1 MNKLAYSVLY
11 HKPEIHSKGIAYLYS
26 YFYEQDKR
34 LIHIIKECL
43 QSINMKE
50 LLFVGF
56 SAKFSQWIVAT
67 IIAKEI
73 KKIYKKLPII
83 IGGFGTPQ
91 EAQTILKNFNCFDLS
106 SWGKVKTQHYYWLNM
121 VFLKEYLTKFRIFVI
136 EIVIQSRLTKRLILT

>member
-1 MNKLAYSVLY
+1 
-11 HKPEIHSKGIAYLYS
+11 
-26 YFYEQDKR
+26 
-34 LIHIIKECL
+34 
-43 QSINMKE
+43 MKE

-106 SWGKVKTQHYYWLNM
+106 SWGEGENSTLLLAQHG
-121 VFLKEYLTKFRIFVI
+121 FSEGYLTKFRIFVI